1 MTHRNLHD
9 FLLFPERTTSYH
21 TPLMSKVKSE
31 SDFSVPS
38 LRKLGKREPKQRKG
52 KFPRSIRE
60 SSLFCAGLD
69 QFPSNTSYALRRV
82 TQNSPKQS
90 SSGMERCIDQCMLGR
105 TFQFLW
111 AFSRMLEIHLYAMI
125 DLFLSISLGSG
136 CHKHV
141 NTAPI
146 YIWYFSLDH
155 HVYPQREKNAFR
167 LESAVLTGLFFEKLA
182 PFPGKKNSKWREFRW
197 HFFVS
202 E

>member
-1 MTHRNLHD
+1 
-9 FLLFPERTTSYH
+9 
-21 TPLMSKVKSE
+21 
-31 SDFSVPS
+31 
-38 LRKLGKREPKQRKG
+38 
-52 KFPRSIRE
+52 
-60 SSLFCAGLD
+60 
-69 QFPSNTSYALRRV
+69 
-82 TQNSPKQS
+82 
-90 SSGMERCIDQCMLGR
+90 MERCIDQCMLGR

-202 E
+202 EWVWSKGRWKTLFGAQIGENAQIESGREGEREASSTDWED